1 MIALGQVVFQWVI
14 AIPSIISEHFGR
26 FSENVI
32 LCSKTDQRMLGNGI
46 RIPQNARGQMPDHH
60 RKYVWCSLP
69 PGNRSG
75 RSSTALGLD
84 YPPTKNGV
92 SKCQKL
98 IKDISKMP
106 LEMKKNLLDG
116 PRSIFPR
123 SRETISNT
131 VYRQLA
137 QLLLVVEQTNFPCPD
152 RGQGVRCGE
161 LYPPCHRPD
170 SIISGQE
177 NKKSH

>member
-1 MIALGQVVFQWVI
+1 MILLFLCNILRTPTLYCTGKASWV
-14 AIPSIISEHFGR
+14 
-26 FSENVI
+26 
-32 LCSKTDQRMLGNGI
+32 
-46 RIPQNARGQMPDHH
+46 
-60 RKYVWCSLP
+60 
-69 PGNRSG
+69 SG
-75 RSSTALGLD
+75 DNLGLD

-137 QLLLVVEQTNFPCPD
+137 QLLLVMEQTNFACPD
-152 RGQGVRCGE
+152 LHRGVRCGE
-161 LYPPCHRPD
+161 LSSPCHRPN
-170 SIISGQE
+170 SIIILSVVVMTFSNDGTASRLSKTHFQYILLA
-177 NKKSH
+177 